1 MEEKNNNI
9 VPVNE
14 DLNAIKYETENIKNL
29 IYTIRG
35 KQVMLDSDVAMLYQY
50 TTKSINKAM
59 KRNINRFPEDFCF
72 QLTEKEVE
80 NLRFQFGT
88 SSLKKENY
96 GGRRY
101 LPYVFTEYGIVML
114 AGILK
119 SDVAIKM
126 SLRIV
131 DTFITMR
138 RYINTNLIEQRTTN
152 KLVLEYDKRISNTET
167 KIIELDNNVKL
178 LQESFN
184 KLNTKESN
192 NHIFY
197 EGQIYDS
204 YSLLID
210 ILSRAKKEIIIID
223 NYAGKKLF
231 DIIKNIN
238 VKVKIYTENIDNISK
253 EKYEKQYNNLEI
265 INTNIFHDRFIIIDN
280 KVLYHSGASFK
291 DLGKKCFAITK
302 MEGDSILKELLN
314 KIS

>member
-1 MEEKNNNI
+1 MNNI
-9 VPVNE
+9 VVSN
-14 DLNAIKYETENIKNL
+14 NIKIENM
-29 IYTIRG
+29 IYEIRG
-35 KQVMLDSDVAMLYQY
+35 KKVMLDSDLAKLYNVE
-50 TTKSINKAM
+50 TKRINEAVKN
-59 KRNINRFPEDFCF
+59 NIEKFPERYCF
-72 QLTEKEVE
+72 KLSDNESDNLLVEIFDQKIEK
-80 NLRFQFGT
+80 R
-88 SSLKKENY
+88 
-96 GGRRY
+96 GGKYKNPR
-101 LPYVFTEYGIVML
+101 VFTEQGVYML
-114 AGILK
+114 ATILK
-119 SDVAIKM
+119 SKEATKITIAIM
-126 SLRIV
+126 DAFIV
-131 DTFITMR
+131 MKKI
-138 RYINTNLIEQRTTN
+138 INTSLIEQKYFNELTI
-152 KLVLEYDKRISNTET
+152 KNTED
-167 KIIELDNNVKL
+167 IKL
-178 LQESFN
+178 LQESFD

-238 VKVKIYTENIDNISK
+238 VKVKIYIENIDNISK

-302 MEGDSILKELLN
+302 MEDNNILKELLN

>member
-1 MEEKNNNI
+1 MNNI
-9 VPVNE
+9 VVS
-14 DLNAIKYETENIKNL
+14 DNIKIENM
-29 IYTIRG
+29 IYEIRG
-35 KQVMLDSDVAMLYQY
+35 KKVMLDSDLAKLYNVE
-50 TTKSINKAM
+50 TKRINEAVKN
-59 KRNINRFPEDFCF
+59 NIEKFPERYCF
-72 QLTEKEVE
+72 KLSDNESDNLLVEIFDQKIEK
-80 NLRFQFGT
+80 R
-88 SSLKKENY
+88 
-96 GGRRY
+96 GGKYKNPR
-101 LPYVFTEYGIVML
+101 VFTEQGVYML
-114 AGILK
+114 ATILK
-119 SDVAIKM
+119 SKEATKITIAIMDAFVVMKN
-126 SLRIV
+126 I
-131 DTFITMR
+131 
-138 RYINTNLIEQRTTN
+138 INTSLIEQKYFNELTI
-152 KLVLEYDKRISNTET
+152 KNTED
-167 KIIELDNNVKL
+167 IKL
-178 LQESFN
+178 LQESFD

-197 EGQIYDS
+197 EGQIYDA

-210 ILSRAKKEIIIID
+210 ILSKARKEIIIID

>member
-1 MEEKNNNI
+1 MCVFTKFT
-9 VPVNE
+9 
-14 DLNAIKYETENIKNL
+14 LNTYKDVVKLYKTETRIINQ
-29 IYTIRG
+29 TI
-35 KQVMLDSDVAMLYQY
+35 
-50 TTKSINKAM
+50 
-59 KRNINRFPEDFCF
+59 KRNIMRFPESFCF
-72 QLTEKEVE
+72 QLTMEEMI
-80 NLRFQFGT
+80 NLRSQIVT
-88 SSLKKENY
+88 SSLENELVH
-96 GGRRY
+96 GGSRY

-210 ILSRAKKEIIIID
+210 ILSKAKKEIIIID

-238 VKVKIYTENIDNISK
+238 VNVKIYTENIDNISK

-265 INTNIFHDRFIIIDN
+265 INTHIFHDRFIIIDN
-280 KVLYHSGASFK
+280 KELYHSGASFK

-302 MEGDSILKELLN
+302 IEDNSILKELLN
-314 KIS
+314 KLKKIL